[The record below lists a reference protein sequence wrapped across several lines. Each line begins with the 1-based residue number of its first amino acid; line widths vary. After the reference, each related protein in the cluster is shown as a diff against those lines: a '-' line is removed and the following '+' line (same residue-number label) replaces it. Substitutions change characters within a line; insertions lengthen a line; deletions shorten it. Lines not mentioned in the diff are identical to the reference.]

1 MKPGKGADV
10 RAPGTVGIAAAM
22 AMAMGMAATATAAFG
37 QTDAALG
44 AAGTA
49 QATATMAPSSM
60 TEGEIRKI
68 DRNAGKIT
76 IRHGPIANLDMPG
89 MTMVF
94 RVSDPAMLDRV
105 KEGVKVRFVAD
116 RVGGALTVTRIEP
129 VS

>member
-1 MKPGKGADV
+1 MKPGKGAGV
-10 RAPGTVGIAAAM
+10 KAPGTVGIAAAV
-22 AMAMGMAATATAAFG
+22 AMAMGMAATAAFG
-37 QTDAALG
+37 QTDAAMG

-68 DRNAGKIT
+68 DRDAGKIT
-76 IRHGPIANLDMPG
+76 IRHAPIANLDMPG